1 MLKIVSLSLPLPVNL
16 TKEIEPRSSNGLL
29 LKYMLILANLNP
41 LKKLVVVIFSIL
53 QLKTENFKE
62 KRCCGKC
69 YICSIELQFI
79 HSKPS
84 RMN

>member
-41 LKKLVVVIFSIL
+41 LKKISGCNIFHI
-53 QLKTENFKE
+53 TVEN
-62 KRCCGKC
+62 R
-69 YICSIELQFI
+69 EL
-79 HSKPS
+79 
-84 RMN
+84 